1 MRLYIVEDSEAVMER
16 YLRQVGA
23 LEDVVVVGVSTTAEA
38 AVRDLPVQQP
48 DVVILDFHLADG
60 NCLRVLDEMRPVLPG
75 TTFIV
80 ATADPS
86 DHHLERCLAAGA
98 HFFFDKAGES
108 AELFALIA
116 VLAGGTKRRR
126 SGSNVVLESKSQ
138 NE

>member
-1 MRLYIVEDSEAVMER
+1 MRLFIVEDSEAVMER
-16 YLRQVGA
+16 YLLQVGK
-23 LEDVVVVGVSTTAEA
+23 LEDVVVVGVATTAQA
-38 AVRDLPVQQP
+38 AVRELPAQQP
-48 DVVILDFHLADG
+48 DVVILDFHLADD
-60 NCLRVLDEMRPVLPG
+60 NCLRVLDEMRPLLPG

-116 VLAGGTKRRR
+116 ALVDGVKQRR
-126 SGSNVVLESKSQ
+126 SGPNVVLESKCQ